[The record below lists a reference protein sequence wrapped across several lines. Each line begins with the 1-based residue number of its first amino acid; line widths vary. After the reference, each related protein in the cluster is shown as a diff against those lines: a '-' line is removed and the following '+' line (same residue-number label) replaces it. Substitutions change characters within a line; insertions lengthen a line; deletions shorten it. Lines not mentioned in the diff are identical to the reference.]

1 MLYMIIADHDILW
14 LMKPD
19 FWKKMWWLEFGPKE
33 PKLGPKLGFLP
44 FSQVWFISFSW
55 NSINGSLQQCL
66 ISSRRKTHKKFLR
79 PKFGSNEPKSG
90 PRLVFCHF
98 LKVGSLVFLEIP
110 YNDSFQP
117 CLISSTDKTCKKKKK
132 KHLRPKCGPNGL
144 KSGSKLSF
152 LLFSQVCFIS
162 FPGNC
167 IGW

>member
-1 MLYMIIADHDILW
+1 
-14 LMKPD
+14 MKPD

-66 ISSRRKTHKKFLR
+66 ISSGRKIHKKFLR
-79 PKFGSNEPKSG
+79 PKFESNEPKSG

-132 KHLRPKCGPNGL
+132 TFEAQMWAKWAKIRLEIKFFAIF
-144 KSGSKLSF
+144 SS
-152 LLFSQVCFIS
+152 LLH
-162 FPGNC
+162 
-167 IGW
+167 